1 MNTCLKLSLV
11 VALASVSF
19 SSGIYAKEGDA
30 QKKMG
35 FFITSAGSGKGAD
48 LGGLAG
54 ADKIC
59 QSLAEASGAA
69 GAGKR
74 TWRAYLSTSASGGTA
89 AVNAR
94 DRIGRGPW
102 YNAKGVLI
110 AKDVDQLH
118 ENNNITKQTALTE
131 KGTIVNGR
139 GDQPNMH
146 DILTG
151 SDSYGRAFPGS
162 QDTTCGNWTKSGE
175 GSAQVGHHDR
185 QGLVDKPHARSWV
198 HAHPSRGCSQEALK
212 SSGGNGFL
220 YCFAAK

>member
-1 MNTCLKLSLV
+1 MKTRSRLSVLAAFVLV
-11 VALASVSF
+11 STGLSTALHAEP
-19 SSGIYAKEGDA
+19 GAA

-35 FFITSAGSGKGAD
+35 FFITSAGSGDGAN

-59 QSLAEASGAA
+59 QSLAQTA

-74 TWRAYLSTSASGGTA
+74 TWHAYLSTSATA
-89 AVNAR
+89 NAPAVNAR

-110 AKDVDQLH
+110 ARNVDELH
-118 ENNNITKQTALTE
+118 HDNHLNKQTALTE
-131 KGTIVNGR
+131 KGEVVNGR

-151 SDSYGRAFPGS
+151 SDSYGQAFPAG
-162 QDTTCGNWTKSGE
+162 QDTTCGNWTKNGE

-185 QGLVDKPHARSWV
+185 IGLVDKAHAHSWNQ
-198 HAHPSRGCSQEALK
+198 AHPSRGCSQEALR
-212 SSGGNGFL
+212 SSGGNGLL
-220 YCFAAK
+220 YCFAVK